1 MKALID
7 TNVLLD
13 VLLAREPWVAQSRAV
28 WDASDAGRFNGFIS
42 AISPPNVF
50 YVARKIAGID
60 KAHVAVAI
68 LLEAFDVIP
77 IDRTTL
83 QGAVALPGN
92 DFEDKLQ
99 LASALAVQMDFIV
112 TRDPRGFINQEC
124 PPPSP
129 SEFLARLAVPPS
141 VP

>member
-1 MKALID
+1 MNALID

-13 VLLAREPWVAQSRAV
+13 VLLAREPWLAQSRAV
-28 WDASDAGRFNGFIS
+28 WEACDAGRFNGFIS

-60 KAHVAVAI
+60 KAHAAAAI
-68 LLEAFDVIP
+68 LLDAFDVIS

-83 QGAVALPGN
+83 QGALALPGN

-99 LASALAVQMDFIV
+99 LASALAAHMDFIV

-124 PPPSP
+124 PPLSP
-129 SEFLARLAVPPS
+129 ADFLARLAASP
-141 VP
+141 